1 MSPTDDTAAA
11 THADPGP
18 GWQLRYGLIFT
29 GQALSM
35 IGSAMTQFVLLWWIT
50 DATGSISA
58 LATAGTF
65 ALLPQ
70 ALLGPLGGTLADRYN
85 RRLIMIVADVISALC
100 MSVLIWLFLTDSIA
114 LWHLYTMMAIRSSM
128 QAFQGP
134 ASSASIA
141 MLVPQS
147 FLARAAG
154 LNQTMIGIMT
164 VAAAPLGALAIS
176 LMPIGWALSIDV
188 FTALLGVVPLLIFRI
203 PQIFIE
209 KAERTGLWREFR
221 EGLAVVWDNGGLR
234 RLYLLVT
241 LTVLVI
247 MPGFTLVPLLVK
259 EHFGG
264 GAPEVALLE
273 AVGGAAMIAG
283 GILVAAIAPK
293 RLILWVVLGF
303 GVSSLTLGLVALAPG
318 DMFWLGIA
326 WWGVSSITFIMGNA
340 PLMTLLQTIVPNHL
354 QGRVLSLLS
363 TVIALSAPIGLAIAT
378 PLGELI
384 GVRWLF
390 VGMGLLS
397 GAICLLGLLSPMI
410 RNLGRSSS

>member
-1 MSPTDDTAAA
+1 MSPTDDA
-11 THADPGP
+11 TTMTQADPGP

-58 LATAGTF
+58 LATAGMF

-85 RRLIMIVADVISALC
+85 RRLIMIVADVISGLC
-100 MSVLIWLFLTDSIA
+100 MSVLIWLFLTDSIE

-340 PLMTLLQTIVPNHL
+340 PLMTLLQTIVSNHL